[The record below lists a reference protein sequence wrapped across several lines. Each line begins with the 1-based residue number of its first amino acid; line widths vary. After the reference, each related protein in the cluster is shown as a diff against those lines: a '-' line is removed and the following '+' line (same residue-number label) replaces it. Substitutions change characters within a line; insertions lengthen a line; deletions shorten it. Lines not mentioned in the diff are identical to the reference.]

1 MASYLQVEN
10 ISKAYGN
17 KVLFENIS
25 FNINE
30 GDKIALIAPNGTG
43 KTSLLSILAGKD
55 SSDRGGNVKFLKDI
69 TISFLEQDSVFPQDE
84 TIYNVVLQARKAK
97 SFHSTK
103 IGSAPVERAGSENG
117 WNGSNNSKGWESYD
131 YNNEWETEHKI
142 NEILGRLKLDNPSKK
157 ICELSGG
164 EIKRVAIA
172 SMLIT
177 QPDFLIMDEPTN
189 HLDLET
195 IEYLEEYLGRSRCT
209 LLMVTHDRY
218 FLDRVCNQILE
229 LWEGK
234 LYQYNGNY
242 SYFLE
247 KRDERI
253 NNFRAET
260 DRARNLLRTELDWMR
275 RMPCARGT
283 KAKYRIDAFYDL
295 KERASQR
302 IVEKN
307 IDINVQVSRLG
318 KKIINCKHISY
329 TWDNTG
335 VTLKPCRE
343 SKWVG
348 IDDFTYN
355 FAPGEKIGIV
365 GKNGVG
371 KSTFLNLLTGSL
383 QPTSGE
389 IERGETVVFGYYRQQ
404 GIQFNPNDTV
414 IDAVQAIAETV
425 ALADGK
431 RVPVTTF
438 LNYFL
443 FPPQMHNVKIEKLSG
458 GEKRRLYLLT
468 VLMKNPNVLILD
480 EPTNDLDILTLN
492 VLEEYLKSF
501 PGSLIVVSHDRFFLD
516 KLADHLFIFEGNG
529 VIKDFVGSYSG
540 YRQYL
545 KDKEAERRARERE
558 AAGKQARAEAE
569 RNRAGSRA
577 GDNAVNMHATGSSA
591 SNNGAAGNVCNSSA
605 SNNGAASNVCNSGAS
620 SSGSNSNMPPKKRKL
635 SYKEQRELEQLEKDM
650 EALNAE
656 KASLEEALSSGT
668 LSVDKL
674 TESSTRIGE
683 VLALLD
689 EKEFRW
695 LELNT

>member
-10 ISKAYGN
+10 ISKSYGT

-55 SSDRGGNVKFLKDI
+55 SSDKGGNVKFLKDI
-69 TISFLEQDSVFPQDE
+69 TISFLEQESIFPPQE
-84 TIYNVVLQARKAK
+84 TIYNVVLEA
-97 SFHSTK
+97 
-103 IGSAPVERAGSENG
+103 AGKKQLHNG
-117 WNGSNNSKGWESYD
+117 KRIVQQQGGEIEMQ
-131 YNNEWETEHKI
+131 EWQQEYRIK
-142 NEILGRLKLDNPSKK
+142 EILSKLKLEDTQKR

-172 SMLIT
+172 AMLIT
-177 QPDFLIMDEPTN
+177 EPDFLIMDEPTN

-195 IEYLEEYLGRSRCT
+195 IEYLEETLGRSRCT

-253 NNFRAET
+253 SNFKSET

-318 KKIINCKHISY
+318 KKIINCKRLHY
-329 TWDNTG
+329 TWEPQKEAADAAANTS
-335 VTLKPCRE
+335 TNT
-343 SKWVG
+343 KWTG

-371 KSTFLNLLTGSL
+371 KSTFLNLLTGDL

-389 IERGETVVFGYYRQQ
+389 IERGETVVFGYYRQS
-404 GIQFNPNDTV
+404 GIEFNPQDTV
-414 IDAVQAIAETV
+414 IDAVQKIAETV

-443 FPPQMHNVKIEKLSG
+443 FPPQMHYVKIEKLSG

-492 VLEEYLKSF
+492 VLEDYLKNF
-501 PGSLIVVSHDRFFLD
+501 PGSLIIVSHDRFFLD
-516 KLADHLFIFEGNG
+516 KLTDHLFIFEGNG

-540 YRQYL
+540 YRQYM
-545 KDKEAERRARERE
+545 KDKEAEKRAKERE
-558 AAGKQARAEAE
+558 AAEKAKA
-569 RNRAGSRA
+569 
-577 GDNAVNMHATGSSA
+577 NAVSGKA
-591 SNNGAAGNVCNSSA
+591 SGRASIVAEGNTA
-605 SNNGAASNVCNSGAS
+605 
-620 SSGSNSNMPPKKRKL
+620 KRRKL
-635 SYKEQRELEQLEKDM
+635 SYKEQRELEQLEKEL
-650 EALNAE
+650 EALENE
-656 KASLEEALSSGT
+656 KSSLEQALSSGT
-668 LSVDKL
+668 LAAQEL
-674 TESSTRIGE
+674 TEASVRIGR
-683 VLALLD
+683 VMSLLD
-689 EKEFRW
+689 EKEMRW
-695 LELNT
+695 LELSDI

>member
-69 TISFLEQDSVFPQDE
+69 TISFLEQDSVFPPQE
-84 TIYNVVLQARKAK
+84 SIYNVVLQAQRSRKMHGTK
-97 SFHSTK
+97 S
-103 IGSAPVERAGSENG
+103 GRAAVEKTVYESRDNT
-117 WNGSNNSKGWESYD
+117 NGWESYD
-131 YNNEWETEHKI
+131 YNSEWETEHKI
-142 NEILGRLKLDNPSKK
+142 NEILGRLKLDDPSKR

-302 IVEKN
+302 VVEKN

-318 KKIINCKHISY
+318 KKIINCKHLCY
-329 TWDNTG
+329 TWENTAG
-335 VTLKPCRE
+335 AGIRGDA
-343 SKWVG
+343 KWVG

-501 PGSLIVVSHDRFFLD
+501 PGSLIIVSHDRFFLD

-540 YRQYL
+540 YRQYM
-545 KDKEAERRARERE
+545 KDKEAERRSRERE
-558 AAGKQARAEAE
+558 AAEKQARAEAE
-569 RNRAGSRA
+569 RNRSG
-577 GDNAVNMHATGSSA
+577 
-591 SNNGAAGNVCNSSA
+591 NNIAN
-605 SNNGAASNVCNSGAS
+605 
-620 SSGSNSNMPPKKRKL
+620 NSNMPPKKRKL
-635 SYKEQRELEQLEKDM
+635 SYKEQRELEQLEKDL

-668 LSVDKL
+668 LGVDKL
-674 TESSTRIGE
+674 TEASTRIGE
-683 VLALLD
+683 ILALLD

-695 LELNT
+695 LELND

>member
-69 TISFLEQDSVFPQDE
+69 TISFLEQDSVFPPDE
-84 TIYNVVLQARKAK
+84 TIYNVVLQAQRSSKLHGTK
-97 SFHSTK
+97 S
-103 IGSAPVERAGSENG
+103 GRAAVEKTVYESGDNTNG
-117 WNGSNNSKGWESYD
+117 WKSYD
-131 YNNEWETEHKI
+131 YNSEWETEHKI
-142 NEILGRLKLDNPSKK
+142 NEILGRLKLDDSSKK
-157 ICELSGG
+157 IRELSGG

-195 IEYLEEYLGRSRCT
+195 IEYLEDYLGRSRCT

-302 IVEKN
+302 ISEKN

-318 KKIINCKHISY
+318 KKIINCKHVCYS
-329 TWDNTG
+329 WENTG
-335 VTLKPCRE
+335 GIGIHKENYATTGAGIRGDA
-343 SKWVG
+343 KWIG

-371 KSTFLNLLTGSL
+371 KSTFLNLLTGNL

-501 PGSLIVVSHDRFFLD
+501 PGSLIIVSHDRFFLN

-540 YRQYL
+540 YRQYM

-558 AAGKQARAEAE
+558 AAEKQARAEAE
-569 RNRAGSRA
+569 RNRAEN
-577 GDNAVNMHATGSSA
+577 DNLIAE
-591 SNNGAAGNVCNSSA
+591 SNS
-605 SNNGAASNVCNSGAS
+605 
-620 SSGSNSNMPPKKRKL
+620 SNMPPKKRKL
-635 SYKEQRELEQLEKDM
+635 SYKEQRELEQLEKDL

-668 LSVDKL
+668 LSIDKL
-674 TESSTRIGE
+674 TEASTRIGE
-683 VLALLD
+683 LLAQLD

-695 LELNT
+695 LELND